1 MCFCLICWSC
11 TKRLW
16 LPVED
21 TLAGVGGMDLL
32 ILHGFLQQGNPDLP
46 TDQTRWK
53 QNSPFCPKNPSKSMA
68 VLTSVADVQAS
79 LDRVYIPVGPGGK
92 VVLEV
97 VITSGRIWSLLV
109 SEAVAF
115 RLFCSGDCSLL

>member
-1 MCFCLICWSC
+1 
-11 TKRLW
+11 
-16 LPVED
+16 
-21 TLAGVGGMDLL
+21 
-32 ILHGFLQQGNPDLP
+32 
-46 TDQTRWK
+46 
-53 QNSPFCPKNPSKSMA
+53 MA